1 MQETIRRILTARVY
15 DVAIETPLEPL
26 PRLAA
31 RLGRPVMQKRED
43 LQPVFSFKIRGAY
56 NKIAG
61 LGREELA
68 RGVIC
73 ASAGNHAQ
81 GVAFSARK
89 RGAVATIV
97 MPVTTPPIKIAAVQ
111 ALGGQVVLHGDAFD
125 DAFAEAT
132 RRAAETGAVFVHP
145 FDDADVIAGQGTVG
159 LEITRQHSEPIAAV
173 FVPIGGGG
181 LAAGVAAIVKFLRP
195 ETRVI
200 GVEPVDAASM
210 KAAIQAG
217 EVVTLDQVGL
227 FCDGVAVRRAGTETF
242 RLCRDLLDEIVTVD
256 NDAVCAAIK
265 AIFDDSRAVAE
276 PSGALALA
284 GLKSW
289 AADNPGEG
297 ALIAVNS
304 GANVNFDRLRHIAE
318 RAEIGEGTEAL
329 LAVAMVDDR
338 AVYSRFLAALDG
350 RSVTEFNYRWSGE
363 GTAHIFVGVAI
374 KHGPHETDLKI
385 GQEKHDLIAALRS
398 DGFSVEDM
406 SDNETAKLHVRHMVG
421 GRAAGL
427 PHERILRFE
436 FPERPGAFLGFL
448 NSLKPAWALTLF
460 HYRNHGDDVGRVL
473 AGISAP
479 PAERDALDAALAVL
493 GYPYVDETDN
503 PASRLFLDGG

>member
-15 DVAIETPLEPL
+15 DVAIQTPLDPL
-26 PRLAA
+26 PGLTR
-31 RLGRPVMQKRED
+31 RLGRPVLQKRED
-43 LQPVFSFKIRGAY
+43 LQPIFSFKIRGAY
-56 NKIAG
+56 NKIAT
-61 LGREELA
+61 LASEQLA

-81 GVAFSARK
+81 GVAFAART
-89 RGAVATIV
+89 RGTTATIV
-97 MPVTTPPIKIAAVQ
+97 MPVTTPPIKVAAVR
-111 ALGGQVVLHGDAFD
+111 ALGGTVILHGDAFD
-125 DAFAEAT
+125 EAFAEAT
-132 RRAAETGAVFVHP
+132 RMAADTGAVFIHP
-145 FDDADVIAGQGTVG
+145 FDDPDVIAGQGTVG
-159 LEITRQHSEPIAAV
+159 LEIMRQHSGPIQAI

-200 GVEPVDAASM
+200 GVEPVDAACM
-210 KAAIQAG
+210 QAAIAAG
-217 EVVTLDQVGL
+217 EVVTLNQVGL

-256 NDAVCAAIK
+256 NDAICAAIK
-265 AIFDDSRAVAE
+265 DIFDDSRAVAE

-284 GLKSW
+284 GLKAW
-289 AADNPGEG
+289 AAAHPQDGTG
-297 ALIAVNS
+297 ALIAINS

-329 LAVAMVDDR
+329 LAVAMADDR
-338 AVYSRFLAALDG
+338 AVYSRFLSALDG

-363 GTAHIFVGVAI
+363 GRAHIFVGVA
-374 KHGPHETDLKI
+374 LKQ
-385 GQEKHDLIAALRS
+385 GLHEKHDLISALVA
-398 DGFSVEDM
+398 DGYDVEDM

-421 GRAAGL
+421 GRATGL

-436 FPERPGAFLGFL
+436 FPERPGAFLRFL

-473 AGISAP
+473 AGISVP
-479 PAERDALDAALAVL
+479 PAERPALTAALAEL

-503 PASRLFLDGG
+503 PATKLFLEAV